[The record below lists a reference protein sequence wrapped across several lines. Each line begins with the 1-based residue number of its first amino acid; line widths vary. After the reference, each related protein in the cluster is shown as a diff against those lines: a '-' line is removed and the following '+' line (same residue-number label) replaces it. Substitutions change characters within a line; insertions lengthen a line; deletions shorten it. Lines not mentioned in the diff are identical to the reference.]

1 MFQAAYCCTAAFI
14 IAEFEASLEWQLFA
28 YLDLAGVGF
37 LGMGSCILILT
48 YSVVFTAAVR
58 LEQGILKKE
67 YLEHLSKWELISTVA
82 LVVLTFAA
90 SNVRFLLSDA
100 EADVSVCLDI
110 LKMRT
115 LIDFSGLAVL
125 YAFQSR
131 VSEYLSEKEIEAI
144 RTMLKSQYDQYRS
157 YQESIELLRIQ
168 RHDLKHHIAVLRA
181 ETNAEKREE
190 WLDRLEEELNAS
202 EIAAPTGNRVL
213 DIMLTV
219 KQGVIKKNG
228 IHFTWVAD
236 GTLLDFM
243 HVTDICTILGNAL
256 DNAIENVVI
265 LDDPKKR
272 LIHLSISLKKDFVFI
287 QMRNYCERE
296 PDWDGKGSIRTTKAD
311 KENHGYGIRSIRYT
325 VEKYGGSTQVSWK
338 DEWFELGLLIPRPA
352 GWDK

>member
-1 MFQAAYCCTAAFI
+1 M
-14 IAEFEASLEWQLFA
+14 
-28 YLDLAGVGF
+28 
-37 LGMGSCILILT
+37 
-48 YSVVFTAAVR
+48 VFTAAVR

-190 WLDRLEEELNAS
+190 LS
-202 EIAAPTGNRVL
+202 
-213 DIMLTV
+213 
-219 KQGVIKKNG
+219 
-228 IHFTWVAD
+228 
-236 GTLLDFM
+236 
-243 HVTDICTILGNAL
+243 
-256 DNAIENVVI
+256 
-265 LDDPKKR
+265 
-272 LIHLSISLKKDFVFI
+272 LIHI
-287 QMRNYCERE
+287 
-296 PDWDGKGSIRTTKAD
+296 
-311 KENHGYGIRSIRYT
+311 
-325 VEKYGGSTQVSWK
+325 
-338 DEWFELGLLIPRPA
+338 
-352 GWDK
+352 